1 MQPYG
6 SCWVH
11 DRHCIVRE
19 TKGGA
24 SVSSAATP
32 MNRSLSR
39 DCTATRLHFSFLLL
53 PGSEGPFVQGLH
65 ACVPEG
71 TARITRVV
79 AYTPIRARP
88 HLRRHT
94 KLHSA
99 EGSYSPYRGVSTT
112 SKPPPRMPSSSNV
125 PQYGP
130 FLTCSLLLP
139 TSYQG
144 LVIHTPVQQYR
155 SPDHRPLPGHR
166 HNSDL
171 ATRRVTRRH
180 PFIELP

>member
-1 MQPYG
+1 MG
-6 SCWVH
+6 
-11 DRHCIVRE
+11 RG
-19 TKGGA
+19 TKFKGGRLCDRGD
-24 SVSSAATP
+24 SYESELVKGLYGHTSTFFFSPSSRVRRTLCS
-32 MNRSLSR
+32 RSPCLRSR
-39 DCTATRLHFSFLLL
+39 RDRTNH
-53 PGSEGPFVQGLH
+53 PGR
-65 ACVPEG
+65 C
-71 TARITRVV
+71 
-79 AYTPIRARP
+79 
-88 HLRRHT
+88 
-94 KLHSA
+94 LHSYPC
-99 EGSYSPYRGVSTT
+99 SSTSATAHQT
-112 SKPPPRMPSSSNV
+112 SFSRRLLFSVPLCLNDQQAAARMPSSSNV